1 MNFSPVIS
9 VTQLQGNVTEFTHT
23 QLDPSL
29 HCKTVFIHKNDQ
41 GFFEQ
46 LSRISKNLEC
56 PLMISHL
63 LAVSFQLL

>member
-9 VTQLQGNVTEFTHT
+9 VTQLQGNVTEFTHA

-41 GFFEQ
+41 GISSNSF
-46 LSRISKNLEC
+46 LVSARIWNA
-56 PLMISHL
+56 H
-63 LAVSFQLL
+63 